1 MKKTALAIMLILA
14 VAGTFVVRL
23 GKANPIR
30 PPGTGYALHPIIQI
44 DSPINKTYSGL
55 VLLNFSILPPENWL
69 TDLERVDSFAYWVDW
84 RFRELVN
91 VSNSLSVPFNYS
103 TFLEN
108 LTDGNHELRIVVDST
123 GWVRNPVSDEISDP
137 TSLSTFATAY
147 FTVDNTPPGSSPSPT
162 STPTPS
168 AAPEAASESATF
180 PATLLF
186 VASVGIAVVG
196 TGLSVYFKKFRRN
209 KDP

>member
-30 PPGTGYALHPIIQI
+30 PPGTGYVLHPIIQI

-55 VLLNFSILPPENWL
+55 VLLSFSILPPENWL

-84 RFRELVN
+84 RFRESVN
-91 VSNSLSVPFNYS
+91 VSSSLSVPFNYS
-103 TFLEN
+103 IFLEN

-123 GWVRNPVSDEISDP
+123 GWARNPVSDEISDP
-137 TSLSTFATAY
+137 TSFSTFATAY
-147 FTVDNTPPGSSPSPT
+147 FTVDNTPPGSNPSPT
-162 STPTPS
+162 PTPAPS
-168 AAPEAASESATF
+168 AIPEATPEPATF

-186 VASVGIAVVG
+186 VASVGIALAAVG
-196 TGLSVYFKKFRRN
+196 LFVYFKKRKGVKN
-209 KDP
+209 P